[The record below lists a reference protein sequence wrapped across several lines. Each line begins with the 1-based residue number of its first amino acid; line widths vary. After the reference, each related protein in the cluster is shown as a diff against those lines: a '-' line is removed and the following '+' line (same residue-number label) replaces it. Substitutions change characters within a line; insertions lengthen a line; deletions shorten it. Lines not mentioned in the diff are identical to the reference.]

1 MSRRISFTTL
11 TLLAVTAVTLS
22 GCSLGPAV
30 DTSAPTINIVSQ
42 PPASPTPVAATLS
55 ASPLVDYTAKIGTL
69 SATPAP
75 TGPPTGGPT
84 ATLSVAPTVTPTP
97 TPVDNNVKG
106 GTLAITS
113 SNIRGS
119 SDGRKLIIDGELLN
133 QGSEKANLTG
143 FKIIA
148 MIYDKKSKLL
158 ASGSS
163 ETVLKSLEPGGTTPF
178 QVTVDRVTGADTYRL
193 QGGY

>member
-1 MSRRISFTTL
+1 MSRRNSFTTL
-11 TLLAVTAVTLS
+11 ALLAVTAVTLS

-42 PPASPTPVAATLS
+42 PPASPTPSTATLS

-75 TGPPTGGPT
+75 VET
-84 ATLSVAPTVTPTP
+84 ATVTPTP

-106 GTLAITS
+106 GSLVITS

-133 QGSEKANLTG
+133 QGSEKADLTG

-163 ETVLKSLEPGGTTPF
+163 ETVLKSLGPGGTTPF
-178 QVTVDRVTGADTYRL
+178 QITVDRVTGADTYRL

>member
-1 MSRRISFTTL
+1 MSRRSSFITS
-11 TLLAVTAVTLS
+11 TLLAVVTVILS

-30 DTSAPTINIVSQ
+30 DTSAPTINIISQ
-42 PPASPTPVAATLS
+42 PPVGPTPDANPEEAPGAATLS
-55 ASPLVDYTAKIGTL
+55 ASPLVDYTARIGTL
-69 SATPAP
+69 AATPAQVE
-75 TGPPTGGPT
+75 T
-84 ATLSVAPTVTPTP
+84 ATATPTP

-106 GTLAITS
+106 GPLAITS

-133 QGSEKANLTG
+133 QGTEKANLTG

-148 MIYDKKSKLL
+148 AIYDKKGKLL

-178 QVTVDRVTGADTYRL
+178 QISVDRVTGADTYRL